1 MSFNLATILRESRD
15 AAPDAPCLILRDRTL
30 SYAEVDAES
39 SRFARGLLGLGLDA
53 GDVLAV
59 SLPNS
64 AEFVVAYFGAV
75 KAGVVFMPLN
85 PMLKAREIIYY
96 LTDSGAR
103 TILAHPDSVDEIRHA
118 TRSVDDARLFVVAD
132 PAGAPI
138 PAGAQPYSE
147 LLSADADEAEPLDVD
162 IAHTAPTDTAV
173 LLYTSGTTGN
183 PKGVPLN
190 HFQLFMNC
198 TVSAEVVGVR
208 GDDVALAALPMFHVF
223 GLSAMVNIAI
233 RAGASLS
240 VLDRFDA
247 DAALVAMERDGVSVM
262 LGVPTMYFAL
272 LAADSSGR
280 DLRRLRIACSGG
292 ASMPAEILTEFE
304 KRFGVAVVE
313 GYGLSETASSATA
326 NRAGDRR
333 FGSVGKPI
341 WGVQLRIVDDEGR
354 PLPAGQDHIG
364 EIVLSGHIVIDGYY
378 RQPSATQAAFTN
390 GWFHTGDL
398 GYRDAD
404 GYVFVVDRKKDL
416 VIRGGYNVYPREV
429 EEVLYTHPAIAE
441 AAVIGV
447 PDKRLGEEVH
457 AVVALKTDS
466 RAEPADII
474 DFCKQRMA
482 AYKYPR
488 TVRILDELPKGPSGK
503 ILKRELRSL

>member
-15 AAPDAPCLILRDRTL
+15 AAPHAPCLISRDRRL
-30 SYAEVDAES
+30 SYAEVDEES
-39 SRFARGLLGLGLDA
+39 SRFARGLRANGLGA

-64 AEFVVAYFGAV
+64 AEFVIAYFGAL
-75 KAGVVFMPLN
+75 KAGAIFMPLN
-85 PMLKAREIIYY
+85 PMLKAREVTHC
-96 LTDSGAR
+96 LADSGAR
-103 TILAHPDSVDEIRHA
+103 TILAHHDSVDEIRHA
-118 TRSVDDARLFVVAD
+118 TRSVDGANLFVVD
-132 PAGAPI
+132 AGAPI
-138 PAGAQPYSE
+138 PFGARHYSD
-147 LLSADADEAEPLDVD
+147 LLIADADEIEQPSDD
-162 IAHTAPTDTAV
+162 IAHTAATDTAV
-173 LLYTSGTTGN
+173 LLYTSGTTGS

-190 HFQLFMNC
+190 HFQLYMNC
-198 TVSAEVVGVR
+198 TVSAEAVGVR

-223 GLSAMVNIAI
+223 GLSAMLNVAI

-240 VLDRFDA
+240 VMERFDA
-247 DAALVAMERDGVSVM
+247 DAALAAMERDGVSIV

-272 LAADSSGR
+272 LAADASGR

-292 ASMPAEILTEFE
+292 ASLPAEILTEFE
-304 KRFGVAVVE
+304 KRFGVTVVE

-326 NRAGDRR
+326 NKPGDRR

-341 WGVQLRIVDDEGR
+341 WGVRLRIVDDRDR
-354 PLPAGQDHIG
+354 PLPAGPDHIG
-364 EIVLSGHIVIDGYY
+364 EILLAGHNVIDGYY
-378 RQPSATQAAFTN
+378 RQPAATRAAFSD
-390 GWFHTGDL
+390 GWFRTGDL

-404 GYVFVVDRKKDL
+404 GFVFIVDRKKDL

-441 AAVIGV
+441 AAVVGV
-447 PDKRLGEEVH
+447 PDERLGEEVH
-457 AVVALKTDS
+457 AVVALKIGGK
-466 RAEPADII
+466 AEPQEII
-474 DFCKQRMA
+474 DFCKQRLA

-488 TVRILDELPKGPSGK
+488 AVRIVDELPKGPSGK